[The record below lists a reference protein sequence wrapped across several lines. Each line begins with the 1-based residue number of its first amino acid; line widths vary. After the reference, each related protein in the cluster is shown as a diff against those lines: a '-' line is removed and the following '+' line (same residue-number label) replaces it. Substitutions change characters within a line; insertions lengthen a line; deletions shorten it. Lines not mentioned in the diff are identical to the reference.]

1 MVLIPLKD
9 IEVDYRE
16 NKSRGGQPITPE
28 SVESLAESMRDN
40 GQDTPVKIRP
50 NTNGDR
56 PYRLYV
62 GYRRITAATSL
73 GWEMIGATLAEN
85 ISDEQAAFE
94 NLRENLERKD
104 LTYFEECVALKDLFP
119 ADAGVKTIAGRVNRS
134 RHWVRCRW
142 QVWELESEILLG
154 VETGSLTPSDIAL
167 MLGMSRDEQIAT
179 AEQIRLGKA
188 KGETRDE
195 IATKLG
201 RKAPRPTKQQIGQM
215 LTVMEQNDRQD
226 AKFALLWANGD
237 IDSEEFLDY
246 TKCKAKKTG

>member
-1 MVLIPLKD
+1 MWEVALSD
-9 IEVDYRE
+9 IEVDYSE

-40 GQDTPVKIRP
+40 GQDTPVKIRA
-50 NTNGDR
+50 NRSGDK

-62 GYRRITAATSL
+62 GYRRATAAKSL
-73 GWEMIGATLAEN
+73 GWPSISATLSEVT
-85 ISDEQAAFE
+85 DEQAAFE

-119 ADAGVKTIAGRVNRS
+119 ADAGVKTIADRVNRS

-142 QVWELESEILLG
+142 QVWELEPEILLG
-154 VETGSLTPSDIAL
+154 VETGDLTPSDIAV
-167 MLGMSRDEQIAT
+167 MLGKSREEQLAT
-179 AEQIRLGKA
+179 AETIRLGKA

-195 IATKLG
+195 IAAKLG
-201 RKAPRPTKQQIGQM
+201 RKATRPNKQQIGHM
-215 LTVMEQNDRQD
+215 LTLMEQNDRQE

-246 TKCKAKKTG
+246 TKCKASEAG